1 MRYDS
6 DVRHNDS
13 FDGTQERGAKVEEEN
28 VDRDLPEGHD
38 GTATV
43 DEPGATVDE
52 PHALV
57 DEPGA
62 TVDEP
67 HALVD
72 EPGAAADGPRSTVDE
87 GPTSHDTADPVA
99 PALGET
105 APAEAGQTTPTESIA
120 TDAALSE
127 PVSADAS
134 PSEPVSADASP
145 SEPVSADATPSEP
158 DSTDASVSE
167 VAGAEGAEAGAI
179 APETATDLKPG
190 EAKVLVIKELWAEG
204 AVDGYRERWHQ
215 VQVGFLDDP
224 QDAATKAEALLGDVL
239 EGLREALAD
248 RKSELDSWS
257 ATEHH
262 DTEEMRVT
270 VRAYRDLLDR
280 VLSW

>member
-1 MRYDS
+1 
-6 DVRHNDS
+6 
-13 FDGTQERGAKVEEEN
+13 
-28 VDRDLPEGHD
+28 
-38 GTATV
+38 
-43 DEPGATVDE
+43 
-52 PHALV
+52 
-57 DEPGA
+57 
-62 TVDEP
+62 
-67 HALVD
+67 
-72 EPGAAADGPRSTVDE
+72 
-87 GPTSHDTADPVA
+87 VA

-120 TDAALSE
+120 AGAALSE

-145 SEPVSADATPSEP
+145 SEPDSP

-167 VAGAEGAEAGAI
+167 AAGAEGAEAGAI
-179 APETATDLKPG
+179 APETVTDLKPG